1 MKKTI
6 LTVLVFGIGP
16 GLASAGPVTP
26 TDVVFDAGAVSASLT
41 GVAGDPAAGK
51 KAFINRK
58 QGNCL
63 ACHATSDL
71 KDQPFHGEIGPALDG
86 VAGRWDTAHLRG
98 IVSNPKNTFEGTIMP
113 AFFRDSGFKRV
124 KKKFQGKTI
133 LTAQQVEDVVAYLNT
148 LK

>member
-1 MKKTI
+1 MKRLIITAVVAVVG
-6 LTVLVFGIGP
+6 TGSAV
-16 GLASAGPVTP
+16 AGPVAP
-26 TDVVFDAGAVSASLT
+26 SAVVFKEGAVEASLT

-86 VAGRWDTAHLRG
+86 VAGRWTTAQLRG
-98 IVSNPKNTFEGTIMP
+98 IVSNAKNTFEGTIMP
-113 AFFRDSGFKRV
+113 AFYRDSGFHRV
-124 KKKFQGKTI
+124 KKKFKGKTI
-133 LTAQQVEDVVAYLNT
+133 LTAQQVEDVVAYLKT

>member
-1 MKKTI
+1 MRKTI
-6 LTVLVFGIGP
+6 LTALVLVVGP
-16 GLASAGPVTP
+16 GLATAGSVTP
-26 TDVVFDAGAVSASLT
+26 TDLMFNEGAVDVSLT
-41 GVAGDPAAGK
+41 GAAGDPAAGK

-63 ACHATSDL
+63 ACHANSDL
-71 KDQPFHGEIGPALDG
+71 IDQPFHGEIGPALDG

-98 IVSNPKNTFEGTIMP
+98 IVANPKNTFEGTIMP
-113 AFFRDSGFKRV
+113 AFYRDSGFARV
-124 KKKFQGKTI
+124 KKKFKGKTI